1 MKLSDSGLEILQD
14 RLVQERIPV
23 AAIYST
29 TNIHD
34 FYQTIVRVKL
44 MSVGDTRVIDTAFNE
59 RAFQADPYE
68 AAGAMVKDLIT
79 KYQAML
85 Q

>member
-1 MKLSDSGLEILQD
+1 
-14 RLVQERIPV
+14 
-23 AAIYST
+23 
-29 TNIHD
+29 
-34 FYQTIVRVKL
+34 